1 MPAVLPVIMPLP
13 ERDFDPTEAAVTWK
27 ILHDA
32 GYQVEFATPHG
43 TAACADTM
51 MLSGE
56 GLDPWGW
63 IPVLKNVRLIGLV
76 LRANSLG
83 RAAYDAMLLSPNF
96 QNPVAYQD
104 LLPKNYSAMILPGGH
119 AGGIRPYLE
128 DTVLQSFVAIFFDSK
143 DERGNSKPVAAI
155 CHGVVL
161 AARSISKAT
170 GKSVLYGKKTTA
182 LTWRQERAAWSLT
195 RFFARYWDP
204 NYYRTYSEKMGEETG
219 YRSVEMEVT
228 RALARPEDFVDVP
241 KSSPNYFRK
250 TANMARDSID
260 DDTPAWVVRDGNYL
274 SARWPGDAH
283 TLARCL
289 VDLLGKN
296 EAPKV

>member
-1 MPAVLPVIMPLP
+1 MRTELPVIMPLP

-32 GYQVEFATPHG
+32 GYQVKFSTPHG
-43 TAACADTM
+43 TVACADAM

-63 IPVLKNVRLIGLV
+63 IPILKRVRLIGLA
-76 LRANSLG
+76 LRADRHG
-83 RAAYDAMLLSPNF
+83 RAAYEEMLQAPSF
-96 QNPVAYQD
+96 QNPLSYQD
-104 LLPKNYSAMILPGGH
+104 LAPEHFSAMVLPGGH
-119 AGGIRPYLE
+119 AAGIQPYLE
-128 DTVLQSFVAIFFDSK
+128 DTVLQAFVADFFDSK
-143 DERGNSKPVAAI
+143 DESGNEKPVAAI

-182 LTWRQERAAWSLT
+182 LTWKQEKAAWSLT
-195 RFFARYWDP
+195 RYFARFWDP
-204 NYYRTYSEKMGEETG
+204 NYYRTYNEKVGEEPG

-228 RALARPEDFVDVP
+228 RALERQEDFIDVP
-241 KSSPNYFRK
+241 KTSPNYFRK
-250 TANMARDSID
+250 TSNMARDSIE

-283 TLARCL
+283 TLAVCL
-289 VDLLGKN
+289 VDLLGKH
-296 EAPKV
+296 EAQKA